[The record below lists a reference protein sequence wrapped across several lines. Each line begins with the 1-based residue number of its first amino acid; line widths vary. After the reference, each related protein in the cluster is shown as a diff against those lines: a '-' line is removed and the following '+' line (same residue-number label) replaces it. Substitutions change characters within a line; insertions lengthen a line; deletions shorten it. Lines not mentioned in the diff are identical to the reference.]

1 MRMSMVI
8 AAATVAA
15 LAVPAAAQTIGAARA
30 SGIVGEQED
39 GYLGF
44 AKAPPADVRAA
55 VDAINIKR
63 RQAYTELA
71 AQRGVTVQEV
81 AAAKGCDQI
90 ANHVDQGEAYRVGGA
105 WQVRS
110 GAVTLPKVCG

>member
-1 MRMSMVI
+1 MRQSLV
-8 AAATVAA
+8 VAA
-15 LAVPAAAQTIGAARA
+15 LIAVLAGPALAQIGPARA
-30 SGIVGEQED
+30 AGIVGEQDD

-44 AKAPPADVRAA
+44 AKTPPADVRAA